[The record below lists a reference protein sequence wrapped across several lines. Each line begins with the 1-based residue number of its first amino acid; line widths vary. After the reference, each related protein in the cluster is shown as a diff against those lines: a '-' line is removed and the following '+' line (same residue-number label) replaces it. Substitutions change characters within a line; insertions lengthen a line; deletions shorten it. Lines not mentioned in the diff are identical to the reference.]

1 MGVVPFSI
9 NKSKL
14 LILLIVTG
22 LIVLWWAKI
31 IDFTCPIKEMTKFHC
46 AMCRSTRAM
55 QSFLDFN
62 IIESFKLNPMAL
74 IWCYY
79 ISLAYIKLILEVFNS
94 NALEDPLGYK
104 YSYTKYAFMIMVV
117 LNTIYLNIF

>member
-1 MGVVPFSI
+1 MVPFSI
-9 NKSKL
+9 NKPKL

-22 LIVLWWAKI
+22 LIILWWAGKVG
-31 IDFTCPIKEMTKFHC
+31 FTCPIKEMTTLHC

-55 QSFLDFN
+55 QSFLNFN
-62 IIESFKLNPMAL
+62 ITESLKLNPMAL

-94 NALEDPLGYK
+94 NALQDPLGFK
-104 YSYTKYAFMIMVV
+104 YSYRKYAFMVMVI

>member
-1 MGVVPFSI
+1 VVPYSI
-9 NKSKL
+9 NRPKL

-22 LIVLWWAKI
+22 LIILWAAGKI
-31 IDFTCPIKEMTKFHC
+31 NFSCPIKEVTTLHC

-55 QSFLDFN
+55 QSFINFN

-79 ISLAYIKLILEVFNS
+79 ISLAYIKLILESFNI
-94 NALEDPLGYK
+94 NALENPLEFK
-104 YSYTKYAFMIMVV
+104 YSYTKYAFATMVV
-117 LNTIYLNIF
+117 LNTLYLNIS